1 MGSIVINGMR
11 IRDSRPH
18 GLLPVWGILAE
29 SSDVGAIKIAL
40 RLGEDRFYKY
50 IRAFGFGQQTGIEL
64 PGETRGL
71 TKPVNRWSK
80 VSIGAIS
87 MGQEIGI
94 SPLQLA
100 LLVSTIANDGLQVP
114 PRIVAGTTDPQP
126 TPQTVAF
133 HSADARRV
141 ISSMTAAEMKQM
153 MQKVVLEGTGKKA
166 VLEGYSSAG
175 KTGTAQKVDPGTHAY
190 SKTKYVASFAGF
202 APINNPAIVVAV
214 ILDSAVGLHQGGQV
228 SAPVFQRVAQ
238 QVLEYLHTPHD
249 VELPKSR
256 QLMLASRQVKTQE
269 LAEGSPDHLGE
280 ALDVAEA
287 APTANPPAAPA
298 TGVAGAILEPT
309 GGVVVAAALRQRV
322 RMDTSPAKSNQSPSA
337 QNSQLPTAAAPDH
350 LPSTGTI
357 VLDAEQGGI
366 VVPSFVGKSVRGA
379 IEMAQ
384 DSGLELDV
392 VGGGLAQ
399 DQSPVAGSH
408 VGVGSRVT
416 VRFGR

>member
-71 TKPVNRWSK
+71 TKPVSRWSK

-94 SPLQLA
+94 TPLQLSSLA
-100 LLVSTIANDGLQVP
+100 STIANDGVAVP
-114 PRIVAGTTDPQP
+114 PRIVAAITDPQP

-133 HSADARRV
+133 HPAEGRRV
-141 ISSMTAAEMKQM
+141 ISSMTAAQMTQM

-166 VLEGYSSAG
+166 ILEGYSDAG

-202 APINNPAIVVAV
+202 APLNNPAIVVAV

-249 VELPKSR
+249 VELPRSR
-256 QLMLASRQVKTQE
+256 QMLLASRQVKTQE

-287 APTANPPAAPA
+287 PTTSPSAPA
-298 TGVAGAILEPT
+298 NTLANAMSASSAGAIVP
-309 GGVVVAAALRQRV
+309 AALRQSET
-322 RMDTSPAKSNQSPSA
+322 MAQFPAESRQSA
-337 QNSQLPTAAAPDH
+337 QAAHSQLAAPVAPEH
-350 LPSTGTI
+350 PPSSGTV
-357 VLDAEQGGI
+357 VLDAEQGGV
-366 VVPSFVGKSVRGA
+366 VVPSFAGKSVRGA
-379 IEMAQ
+379 IEQAE
-384 DSGLELDV
+384 DSGLDLDA
-392 VGGGLAQ
+392 VGSGLARE
-399 DQSPVAGSH
+399 QSPAAGSH
-408 VGVGSRVT
+408 VATGSRVLVKF
-416 VRFGR
+416 VR